1 MATITTSERR
11 TAGRVI
17 EIAAIIIAVI
27 LVLHIVFVLLGANA
41 SNDIVHTTGDWAKW
55 FATWFLNLFTP
66 SSFKVATTLNY
77 GLAAIAYLVAG
88 RLLATVINRA

>member
-1 MATITTSERR
+1 MASITTSERR

-17 EIAAIIIAVI
+17 EIAAIVIAAI
-27 LVLHIVFVLLGANA
+27 LVAHIVFVLLGANA
-41 SNDIVHTTGDWAKW
+41 GNDIVHTVGNWAAW

-66 SSFKVATTLNY
+66 SSYKVATTLNY
-77 GLAAIAYLVAG
+77 GLAAICYLVAG